1 MRDLLIGILIVSL
14 AIWWAVKNPHT
25 AEKVVNELEGVA
37 TKVVNTV
44 SD

>member
-1 MRDLLIGILIVSL
+1 MKELLIGILIVSL

-25 AEKVVNELEGVA
+25 AEKVVNELEDVA
-37 TKVVNTV
+37 TKVVKTV